1 MFGPR
6 RKSYPCCVDHFTLLS
21 VTCTLARKPQ
31 FYRYLTVGPAAVL
44 GLLVPVLFLLPART
58 REKTTYGEESGLGE
72 GRVGCMDVFVC
83 VCV

>member
-1 MFGPR
+1 MFRPC

-44 GLLVPVLFLLPART
+44 GLLVPVLFLLPAST
-58 REKTTYGEESGLGE
+58 KEKTTYGKMTWLNEE
-72 GRVGCMDVFVC
+72 RVDVGTWV
-83 VCV
+83 VG